1 MMYSCWNVLDVLIL
15 TLSGH
20 QSWEQSSLAPSENS
34 EAPSQILN
42 RHLQKEN
49 EWWPWQKTQESFVN
63 QVSNLWYFVRKITKG
78 MHKWMGDIV
87 GPDKALSLEILHEII
102 ELLDE
107 DWCNKSHDWFNIALE
122 GAFYLIA
129 FCCGLRGE
137 EIPLTDLTGITRNW
151 EEPKQRNNSWSGV
164 SKSTRSPYQS

>member
-1 MMYSCWNVLDVLIL
+1 
-15 TLSGH
+15 
-20 QSWEQSSLAPSENS
+20 LAPSENS

-107 DWCNKSHDWFNIALE
+107 DWCNKSHD
-122 GAFYLIA
+122 
-129 FCCGLRGE
+129 
-137 EIPLTDLTGITRNW
+137 
-151 EEPKQRNNSWSGV
+151 
-164 SKSTRSPYQS
+164 